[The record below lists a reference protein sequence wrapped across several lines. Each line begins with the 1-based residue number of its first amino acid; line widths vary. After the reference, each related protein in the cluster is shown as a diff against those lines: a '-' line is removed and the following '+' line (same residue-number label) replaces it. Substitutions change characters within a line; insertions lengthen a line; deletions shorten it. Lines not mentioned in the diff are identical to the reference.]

1 MTRMLNFEIWNTNT
15 CILWIGTIYG
25 SPPDDKPLSGSRTG
39 AHFGKL
45 SYTVETPN
53 AMCEDILKR
62 YIDPIIVRIPRGEG
76 GTYPGKRWGWTPT
89 LSFQFK
95 AHAGKK
101 HLSSAPCP
109 HEIWLSQNYCIVS
122 SPPHLSSTI
131 RVGLTLQGGVDFARV
146 GLIFSEWGWFFQ
158 GRVEEV
164 LLFTN
169 TKLLMSWLW
178 VSIKLSIG

>member
-76 GTYPGKRWGWTPT
+76 VSW
-89 LSFQFK
+89 K
-95 AHAGKK
+95 A
-101 HLSSAPCP
+101 L
-109 HEIWLSQNYCIVS
+109 
-122 SPPHLSSTI
+122 
-131 RVGLTLQGGVDFARV
+131 GLNTHPFFPVQGSYLQISD
-146 GLIFSEWGWFFQ
+146 E
-158 GRVEEV
+158 
-164 LLFTN
+164 
-169 TKLLMSWLW
+169 
-178 VSIKLSIG
+178 

>member
-15 CILWIGTIYG
+15 CILCIGTIYG

-76 GTYPGKRWGWTPT
+76 VLILESVGAEHPP
-89 LSFQFK
+89 F
-95 AHAGKK
+95 
-101 HLSSAPCP
+101 LSSLRLMREKTSVIRP
-109 HEIWLSQNYCIVS
+109 LSAWNLVVTKLLYCI
-122 SPPHLSSTI
+122 LSSTPLFHHQGGVDI
-131 RVGLTLQGGVDFARV
+131 AGWGWFCQGGVDFFRV
-146 GLIFSEWGWFFQ
+146 GLIFSGWGWRSSPFHKH
-158 GRVEEV
+158 EIAYE
-164 LLFTN
+164 LA
-169 TKLLMSWLW
+169 
-178 VSIKLSIG
+178 LSIH

>member
-76 GTYPGKRWGWTPT
+76 VLILESVGAEHPP
-89 LSFQFK
+89 F
-95 AHAGKK
+95 
-101 HLSSAPCP
+101 LSSLRLMRKKNICHPPLVRMKFGC
-109 HEIWLSQNYCIVS
+109 HKIIVLYPLLHTS
-122 SPPHLSSTI
+122 LPPS
-131 RVGLTLQGGVDFARV
+131 G
-146 GLIFSEWGWFFQ
+146 WG
-158 GRVEEV
+158 
-164 LLFTN
+164 
-169 TKLLMSWLW
+169 
-178 VSIKLSIG
+178 